1 MHCHRKLV
9 KSDISIDSI
18 GESYLRKEKTIGK
31 SYQQKRLTKAIKH
44 QQLPI

>member
-18 GESYLRKEKTIGK
+18 GESYLRKEKVIDK
-31 SYQQKRLTKAIKH
+31 SYQTSAI
-44 QQLPI
+44 LDLSSYAL